1 MAALSWALKIRKVMG
16 EAVVRFVRLS
26 EEQRIVLVTTAVALF
41 AYGLMELHDLYSMTG
56 IASWYGRRFMGRKTA
71 SGEIFDPE
79 QMTAAHRRLAM
90 GTIVKVTNLKNGRQ
104 ALVRINDRGP
114 YIPGRIIDLSR
125 AAARKMDMLYRGL
138 APVRM
143 EVVGRE

>member
-1 MAALSWALKIRKVMG
+1 MG